1 MTFIKSGHVTE
12 ERNQIV
18 MNSWNL
24 YAYCAGNPI
33 SYVDTSGHFIETL
46 LDAGSIV
53 YSGYELINDPSWGN
67 LGYLAWDIGATFLPY
82 VPGSYVG
89 KGAKAG
95 IKASRAISRSS
106 SAAKVSLKF
115 RKTRKIAKAGKF
127 AVKKKMAL
135 RAAETISD
143 INSMSK
149 ISIGEYR
156 HLKKSY
162 KGVKNVEV
170 HHIIEKRLLRTMK
183 TTCKKGE
190 MLSIPLSKNLHKKIT
205 KRWKKQIGYGTNYSG
220 VTKKKLLV
228 ACDKVYGDM
237 PKLKTIAKRWIEANY
252 GK

>member
-1 MTFIKSGHVTE
+1 M
-12 ERNQIV
+12 
-18 MNSWNL
+18 
-24 YAYCAGNPI
+24 
-33 SYVDTSGHFIETL
+33 DTSGHFIETL

-67 LGYLAWDIGATFLPY
+67 LDYLAWDIGATFLPY

-95 IKASRAISRSS
+95 IKASKAISRSS

-183 TTCKKGE
+183 TTCKRGE

-205 KRWKKQIGYGTNYSG
+205 KRWKKQIGYGTNYSS

-228 ACDKVYGDM
+228 ACDKVYEDM

>member
-1 MTFIKSGHVTE
+1 M
-12 ERNQIV
+12 
-18 MNSWNL
+18 
-24 YAYCAGNPI
+24 
-33 SYVDTSGHFIETL
+33 
-46 LDAGSIV
+46 
-53 YSGYELINDPSWGN
+53 INDPSWGN

-95 IKASRAISRSS
+95 IKASKAISRSS

-183 TTCKKGE
+183 TTCKRGE

-205 KRWKKQIGYGTNYSG
+205 KRWKKQIGYGTNYSS

-228 ACDKVYGDM
+228 ACDKVYEDM